1 MCERKI
7 NIAFILPSLDR
18 GGVSSTALN
27 LINELDAEKYNKFI
41 VLYDGNI
48 VEYKTDVE
56 IIDMKTPKADS
67 VAAKIITQ
75 IKRYY
80 RLKKIKSDKKIYVS
94 ISFKDNPNITS
105 LFSKRNDKI
114 IMTVHTTPS
123 RDYKGIKGKIYKYLI
138 CRYFNR
144 ADKIIA
150 VSDGIKND
158 LEKNY
163 QVQKNKIQTI
173 YNFITKKHIEEVS
186 QQPIESELEQF
197 FNTGRTVIT
206 VGRLSDAK
214 GHWHLIRAF
223 KHISTEMPDA
233 KLIIVGDGELR
244 SYMTKLIN
252 DLSLK
257 NSVHLIGNRD
267 NPYKYMK
274 NSDLFVLSSI
284 YEGFGIV
291 LIEAMACGIPVIS
304 TNCLSGPEEIL
315 ENNEKSYGI
324 LIPVCDGK
332 KYSSVEPLTS
342 EEKTMAENIIR
353 LLKNKLVADEFKVL
367 SLTRASDFSSDKI
380 ITQWESLIDE
390 LYKGNNL

>member
-1 MCERKI
+1 MNKKI

-18 GGVSSTALN
+18 GGVSSASLN
-27 LINELDAEKYNKFI
+27 IINKLDAAQYNKFI
-41 VLYDGNI
+41 VLYDGKI
-48 VEYKTDVE
+48 IEYETDIA

-75 IKRYY
+75 FKRYY
-80 RLKKIKSDKKIYVS
+80 RLRKIKSEKKIDIS

-105 LFSKRNDKI
+105 LFAKINDKI

-123 RDYKGIKGKIYKYLI
+123 RDYKGFKGKIYKYLI

-173 YNFITKKHIEEVS
+173 YNFINKKRIEEM
-186 QQPIESELEQF
+186 SEELVENDLKHL
-197 FNTGRTVIT
+197 FNTGKTVIN

-223 KHISTEMPDA
+223 KQVSTEIPDS

-244 SYMTKLIN
+244 PYLTKLI
-252 DLSLK
+252 DELSLK

-267 NPYKYMK
+267 NPFKYMK
-274 NSDLFVLSSI
+274 HSDLFVLSSV

-291 LIEAMACGIPVIS
+291 LVEAMACGIPVIS

-315 ENNEKSYGI
+315 KNNENSYGI

-332 KYSSVEPLTS
+332 KYSSNEQLTK
-342 EEKTMAENIIR
+342 EEKAMAENIIR
-353 LLKNKLVADEFKVL
+353 FLKNKLEADEMKAL
-367 SLTRASDFSSDKI
+367 SLKRASDFSSDKI
-380 ITQWESLIDE
+380 IPQWESLIDE
-390 LYKGNNL
+390 LLTKAEII

>member
-1 MCERKI
+1 MNKKKI

-18 GGVSSTALN
+18 GGVSSAALN
-27 LINELDAEKYNKFI
+27 LINELDAAKYNKFI
-41 VLYDGNI
+41 VLYDGKI
-48 VEYKTDVE
+48 IEYKTDIE

-67 VAAKIITQ
+67 VPAIFITQ
-75 IKRYY
+75 FKRYY
-80 RLKKIKSDKKIYVS
+80 RLKRIKSDKKIDIS

-105 LFSKRNDKI
+105 LFAKRNDKI

-123 RDYKGIKGKIYKYLI
+123 RDYKGLKGKIYKYLI
-138 CRYFNR
+138 GRYFNR

-173 YNFITKKHIEEVS
+173 YNFIDIKHIAGLSEEH
-186 QQPIESELEQF
+186 IENNLEHI
-197 FNTGRTVIT
+197 FNTGRKVIT

-223 KHISTEMPDA
+223 KQVSTEMPDA

-244 SYMTKLIN
+244 PFLTNLI
-252 DLSLK
+252 DELSLK

-274 NSDLFVLSSI
+274 NSDLFVLSSV

-315 ENNEKSYGI
+315 KNTEKSYGI

-332 KYSSVEPLTS
+332 KHSSGEPLTI
-342 EEKTMAENIIR
+342 EEKTIAENITRI
-353 LLKNKLVADEFKVL
+353 LKNKLVADEFKVL
-367 SLTRASDFSSDKI
+367 SLKRAFDFSSDKI
-380 ITQWESLIDE
+380 IPQWESLIDE